1 MKINFYKK
9 SFIIS
14 IIALVCS
21 ILTLAVEIF
30 KIDKHGIVTADT
42 FIAVCAAFIGI
53 SVTLVIGFQ
62 IYSVLSI
69 KEKLSK
75 MDSFKKDLEKSKKII
90 FNTQERILELEDELK
105 GNISEAKAW
114 SLENQNRHAEAY
126 NELTYALL
134 RYCNLDSYKGSL
146 HTYVDTLD
154 LFSKQISIDEFNED
168 IMKVQI
174 ASVILMIEN
183 STKKM
188 KDTKFYWV
196 IKDKYMSI
204 YESTRDKLKYIG
216 ELD

>member
-1 MKINFYKK
+1 M
-9 SFIIS
+9 
-14 IIALVCS
+14 
-21 ILTLAVEIF
+21 
-30 KIDKHGIVTADT
+30 
-42 FIAVCAAFIGI
+42 
-53 SVTLVIGFQ
+53 
-62 IYSVLSI
+62 
-69 KEKLSK
+69 
-75 MDSFKKDLEKSKKII
+75 
-90 FNTQERILELEDELK
+90 
-105 GNISEAKAW
+105 
-114 SLENQNRHAEAY
+114 
-126 NELTYALL
+126 
-134 RYCNLDSYKGSL
+134 
-146 HTYVDTLD
+146 DTLD